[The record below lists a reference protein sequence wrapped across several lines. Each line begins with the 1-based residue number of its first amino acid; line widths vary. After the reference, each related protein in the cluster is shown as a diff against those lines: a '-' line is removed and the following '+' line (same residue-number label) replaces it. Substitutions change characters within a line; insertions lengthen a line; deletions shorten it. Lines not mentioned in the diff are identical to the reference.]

1 MVLRSSLQHEKLFE
15 INLIAAG
22 GIASLGKK
30 KKLSKL
36 GPMMEKKIVPVETD
50 AQKLV
55 NYVCGSNLLKGGED
69 IKVKPDDEY
78 PDWLWTLRIGE
89 RKLAT
94 CWAENFPL
102 YHHIQNFHGTVLKQR
117 DITFT
122 SRLY

>member
-1 MVLRSSLQHEKLFE
+1 MVLRSSLQHGKLFE

-55 NYVCGSNLLKGGED
+55 NYVCGSNLLKDGED
-69 IKVKPDDEY
+69 IQVKPDDEY

-89 RKLAT
+89 RELAT
-94 CWAENFPL
+94 CWPKNFPL
-102 YHHIQNFHGTVLKQR
+102 YHHIQNFHGTVLKH
-117 DITFT
+117 
-122 SRLY
+122 SLY